1 MKLKVCTTQANLIV
15 PLIDG
20 SKQIRASK
28 SKANFRNK
36 LSIFLSERFQS
47 ILLIF
52 FFLALMEKEEKF
64 LCHVWLIINK
74 KMIESERDITMA
86 FCTIYH
92 NAFN

>member
-74 KMIESERDITMA
+74 KMIESEREIEG
-86 FCTIYH
+86 IRLI
-92 NAFN
+92 NE